1 MKTPNRKKTLKRLL
15 AYVRPYAGYTV
26 FGVLSLLGLALITL
40 YLPLLLGQGLIDD
53 VLMKINEN
61 GMKTLNTLALTAVV
75 LYVVKGL
82 FSYAQHY
89 CLAYLGHSV
98 VRDIR
103 NDLLSRVLYLPL
115 GYHQSARKGEI
126 ISKVTND
133 INNLQTAVGQGL
145 GEFINQV
152 VTGVGIIVIIF
163 VLDYRLATAACLV
176 LPLIAFLVWVLS
188 RRLRFLA
195 RQVQAKLADIS
206 AGLQEV
212 LSGIRVVKA
221 YRAEKKELENLQ
233 GENQRSFAINMKST
247 RIMAGVLP
255 LIEVISVIGL
265 LIVVWF
271 GSKEVIAGRITAGTL
286 VSFIT
291 YLGMTSGPIT
301 SLSRIISLFQQA
313 FASAERVFELMDE
326 PEEVS
331 SEEAKA
337 ELVVREG
344 RIEFQNLSFSYA
356 EEEVLHNISFTI
368 EPGEVV
374 ALVGPSGSGKT
385 TIANLLMRF
394 YNPDSG
400 RILIDGADIAAVTLS
415 SLRSQIGLVPQ
426 ETFLFAGTV
435 FDSIAYGRKE
445 ATRQE
450 VETAAKRANAHEFIM
465 QLPNGYDTLIG
476 EEGASLSGGQR
487 QRVAIARAILKDP
500 KILILDEATSA
511 LDAESVKAVQDG
523 FELLKEGRTALV
535 IAHRLSTIKNADR
548 ILVLK
553 DGCIVES
560 GTHDELMALGGI
572 YYSLYAAGDAAEA

>member
-1 MKTPNRKKTLKRLL
+1 M
-15 AYVRPYAGYTV
+15 
-26 FGVLSLLGLALITL
+26 
-40 YLPLLLGQGLIDD
+40 
-53 VLMKINEN
+53 
-61 GMKTLNTLALTAVV
+61 
-75 LYVVKGL
+75 
-82 FSYAQHY
+82 
-89 CLAYLGHSV
+89 
-98 VRDIR
+98 
-103 NDLLSRVLYLPL
+103 
-115 GYHQSARKGEI
+115 
-126 ISKVTND
+126 
-133 INNLQTAVGQGL
+133 
-145 GEFINQV
+145 
-152 VTGVGIIVIIF
+152 
-163 VLDYRLATAACLV
+163 
-176 LPLIAFLVWVLS
+176 
-188 RRLRFLA
+188 
-195 RQVQAKLADIS
+195 
-206 AGLQEV
+206 
-212 LSGIRVVKA
+212 
-221 YRAEKKELENLQ
+221 
-233 GENQRSFAINMKST
+233 
-247 RIMAGVLP
+247 LP

-511 LDAESVKAVQDG
+511 LDAESEKAVQDG

-560 GTHDELMALGGI
+560 GITMSSWLWVASTTVCMLQETQLKLRIACT
-572 YYSLYAAGDAAEA
+572 SNC

>member
-1 MKTPNRKKTLKRLL
+1 
-15 AYVRPYAGYTV
+15 
-26 FGVLSLLGLALITL
+26 
-40 YLPLLLGQGLIDD
+40 
-53 VLMKINEN
+53 
-61 GMKTLNTLALTAVV
+61 
-75 LYVVKGL
+75 
-82 FSYAQHY
+82 
-89 CLAYLGHSV
+89 
-98 VRDIR
+98 
-103 NDLLSRVLYLPL
+103 
-115 GYHQSARKGEI
+115 
-126 ISKVTND
+126 
-133 INNLQTAVGQGL
+133 
-145 GEFINQV
+145 
-152 VTGVGIIVIIF
+152 
-163 VLDYRLATAACLV
+163 
-176 LPLIAFLVWVLS
+176 
-188 RRLRFLA
+188 
-195 RQVQAKLADIS
+195 
-206 AGLQEV
+206 
-212 LSGIRVVKA
+212 
-221 YRAEKKELENLQ
+221 
-233 GENQRSFAINMKST
+233 
-247 RIMAGVLP
+247 MAGVLP

-426 ETFLFAGTV
+426 ETFLCR
-435 FDSIAYGRKE
+435 YG
-445 ATRQE
+445 
-450 VETAAKRANAHEFIM
+450 F
-465 QLPNGYDTLIG
+465 
-476 EEGASLSGGQR
+476 
-487 QRVAIARAILKDP
+487 
-500 KILILDEATSA
+500 
-511 LDAESVKAVQDG
+511 
-523 FELLKEGRTALV
+523 
-535 IAHRLSTIKNADR
+535 
-548 ILVLK
+548 
-553 DGCIVES
+553 
-560 GTHDELMALGGI
+560 
-572 YYSLYAAGDAAEA
+572 